1 MRIAELERRHADFY
15 VPTAVVKVANEDVVR
30 DLYLAVSEVSV
41 DLKEKAAARF
51 SFTIAS
57 AFDWEAREFLATR
70 EEQRVDLLEL
80 FAFGR
85 TVEIGLGYGDP
96 GKLGAPMLTGVLTEI
111 TTDFASGSTPTLTV
125 SGYDDLYP
133 FIVGNKT
140 DHWENK
146 PDSVAVQDI
155 ADKEG
160 VTADVRPTK
169 PVKPRIDQNKETDMA
184 FLGKLAERN
193 GATFYYRKRKLYFGP
208 RQNDAS
214 EVVELDWG
222 QGLVSFRPEANLA
235 RQVGEVQVHG
245 WSAAK
250 GEVVLGRARR
260 GEESG
265 HDAGTESG
273 SQRVVTALSSTP
285 VLHISAP
292 VSTQDEADALAKAVL
307 EERGQQFV
315 TGSGESIGMPEIVP
329 DTNVA
334 LGGLGRAFSRT
345 YYVSAATHKIDGR
358 GYHTTFS
365 VQESTI

>member
-1 MRIAELERRHADFY
+1 MRIAELERKHGDFY
-15 VPTAVVKVANEDVVR
+15 VPTAVVKVGGEDVLR

-41 DLKEKAAARF
+41 DLKEKSAARF

-70 EEQRVDLLEL
+70 AEQRVDLLSL
-80 FAFGR
+80 FAFGQK
-85 TVEIGLGYGDP
+85 VEIGLGYGDP
-96 GKLGAPMLTGVLTEI
+96 AKLGPPMLTGVLTEI
-111 TTDFASGSTPTLTV
+111 TTDFATGSTPTLTV

-133 FIVGNKT
+133 LTVGKNT
-140 DHWENK
+140 RHWENK
-146 PDSVAVQDI
+146 PDSAAVKDVAGI
-155 ADKEG
+155 PG
-160 VTADVRPTK
+160 VTTDVRPTT
-169 PVKPRIDQNKETDMA
+169 PVKLRIDQNKESDMA

-193 GATFYYRKRKLYFGP
+193 GATFYHRNRKLYFGR

-214 EVVELDWG
+214 DVVELDWG

-235 RQVGEVQVHG
+235 RQVAEVQVHG

-250 GEVVLGRARR
+250 GEVVLGRASR

-265 HDAGTESG
+265 RDARTESG
-273 SQRVVTALSSTP
+273 SERVVTALSSTP
-285 VLHISAP
+285 VLHMRAA
-292 VSTQDEADALAKAVL
+292 VHAQDEADARAKAVL
-307 EERGQQFV
+307 EERGQTFV
-315 TGSGESIGMPEIVP
+315 TGSGESIGVPEILP

-358 GYHTTFS
+358 GYHTTFT